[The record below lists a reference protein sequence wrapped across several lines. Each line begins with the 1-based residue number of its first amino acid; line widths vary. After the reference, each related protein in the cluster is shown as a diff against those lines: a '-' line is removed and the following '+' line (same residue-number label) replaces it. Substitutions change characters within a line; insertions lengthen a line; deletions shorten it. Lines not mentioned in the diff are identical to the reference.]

1 MFETTILTAKT
12 LMLSMMV
19 GNAPM
24 DVKNVE
30 ETYCMSL
37 NIYYEA
43 RGEGWKGKT
52 AVAHVVQNRVAH
64 EKYPDTIC
72 DVVKSGVKH
81 PNGMMKKHKC
91 QFSWYCDGKADDI
104 QIVYKN
110 GKVIKLLN
118 LICVTGDV
126 Q

>member
-12 LMLSMMV
+12 IMLSMMV

-43 RGEGWKGKT
+43 RGEGLER
-52 AVAHVVQNRVAH
+52 QN
-64 EKYPDTIC
+64 
-72 DVVKSGVKH
+72 SGSPCSTK
-81 PNGMMKKHKC
+81 
-91 QFSWYCDGKADDI
+91 
-104 QIVYKN
+104 
-110 GKVIKLLN
+110 
-118 LICVTGDV
+118 
-126 Q
+126 